1 LEYGSESELENEGES
16 ILDIDPQLNEE
27 YQLPELSALPS
38 SYYGCVNALQDIDPK
53 IQEALTSPS
62 RARFTAIREQTSMFL
77 MRGSLHDM
85 EVGQARAGQIE
96 THKRKLDARKKSS
109 KRRLYSC

>member
-1 LEYGSESELENEGES
+1 LEYGSESELENEREP
-16 ILDIDPQLNEE
+16 ILDLDLQLNKE

-38 SYYGCVNALQDIDPK
+38 SYYGYVNALQDIDPK

-77 MRGSLHDM
+77 MRGRLHKI
-85 EVGQARAGQIE
+85 EIGQCRNVGDIHQGRCRAE
-96 THKRKLDARKKSS
+96 A
-109 KRRLYSC
+109 